1 MNQLQAAEVVEESV
15 DLKST
20 KSETLVL
27 ALWVRVGCACRLP
40 AMQTAPHQRARIES
54 RLAIVASSTNQS
66 LSLMPAHQHVSVSCV
81 HVDACPRSHVITDA
95 GFPSVG
101 KSTLMTKL
109 TGTESE
115 AAAYEFT
122 TLTAVPGITRYQ
134 GARIQMLDLPGIIE
148 GAADG
153 KGRGRQVI
161 STARTSDLILIVL
174 DVLKPITH
182 KLLIEKELEG
192 FGMRLN
198 KTPPR
203 LTFKRKERGGI
214 SFVSHV
220 QNPRLTR
227 DECIAVRLWKPQ
239 PHRRPLLPHSAFPPV
254 SKPTGVPAPA
264 LLADL
269 PLQ

>member
-1 MNQLQAAEVVEESV
+1 MFLCFTRCVQPQPTATA
-15 DLKST
+15 DKQ
-20 KSETLVL
+20 
-27 ALWVRVGCACRLP
+27 P
-40 AMQTAPHQRARIES
+40 APQIPCT
-54 RLAIVASSTNQS
+54 
-66 LSLMPAHQHVSVSCV
+66 
-81 HVDACPRSHVITDA
+81 RSPYIPA

-101 KSTLMTKL
+101 KSTLLTKL

-122 TLTAVPGITRYQ
+122 TLTAVPGITRYH

-192 FGMRLN
+192 FGIRLN
-198 KTPPR
+198 KTPPKLVFR
-203 LTFKRKERGGI
+203 RKERGGI

-227 DECIAVRLWKPQ
+227 DECIAVRPPHILLQHACQTVVPRQPPQATFAHTVRSHLVATVVQKSTLW
-239 PHRRPLLPHSAFPPV
+239 LSELSAWHASDADV
-254 SKPTGVPAPA
+254 AVEV
-264 LLADL
+264 LAME
-269 PLQ
+269 

>member
-1 MNQLQAAEVVEESV
+1 M
-15 DLKST
+15 
-20 KSETLVL
+20 
-27 ALWVRVGCACRLP
+27 
-40 AMQTAPHQRARIES
+40 
-54 RLAIVASSTNQS
+54 
-66 LSLMPAHQHVSVSCV
+66 
-81 HVDACPRSHVITDA
+81 
-95 GFPSVG
+95 G
-101 KSTLMTKL
+101 KSTLLTKL

-122 TLTAVPGITRYQ
+122 TLTAVPGITRYH

-192 FGMRLN
+192 FGIRLN
-198 KTPPR
+198 KTPPKLIFR
-203 LTFKRKERGGI
+203 RKERGGI

-227 DECIAVRLWKPQ
+227 DECIAVCP
-239 PHRRPLLPHSAFPPV
+239 PDSLPHHDWKTV
-254 SKPTGVPAPA
+254 APGICHRPHPHVHS
-264 LLADL
+264 DVTK
-269 PLQ
+269 